1 MRSSSFWLRAAL
13 AAVVLIAFFGS
24 GGVLGYMYGRTG
36 SPALA
41 AAGTPLEGG
50 PQASPSASAQDLW
63 KPFWETYNLINS
75 QYYGRPVDQQKLMQ
89 GAAEGMMS
97 SLGDPYSTY
106 LPPQQNKAV
115 QESMSGQYE
124 GIGVYVDY
132 KNKEIVIV
140 APIPGSPAEKAGL
153 KRGDVIIAVNGQSV
167 VGQDAQQVVTKVR
180 GPANTSVTL
189 TVRRGSEK
197 LDRTIVRQAI
207 NVPQVVYKKIDG
219 NIAYIQITIFG
230 DKTTSELDKALR
242 QAQQDGAKG
251 IILDLRDNGGG
262 WVDAARE
269 VLGRFLPNGVALYED
284 RTQGPG
290 GESPLNVIPGSV
302 NAYDTPLV
310 VLVNKGTASASEI
323 VSGALQARG
332 RARLVGDQTFGKG
345 SEQSVNTLSG
355 NASVHITIA
364 HWLTPK
370 KVDIHGKGLTPDV
383 LVKTGDKDVEDA
395 GPQFT
400 EAVKQLR
407 AAMGQ

>member
-24 GGVLGYMYGRTG
+24 GGVLGYMYGRG
-36 SPALA
+36 DVPALA

-50 PQASPSASAQDLW
+50 PPASPSAAAGDLW

-97 SLGDPYSTY
+97 SLGDPYSSY

-189 TVRRGSEK
+189 TVRRGNET
-197 LDRTIVRQAI
+197 LDRTIMRQAI
-207 NVPQVVYKKIDG
+207 NVPQVVYKKVAG
-219 NIAYIQITIFG
+219 NLAYIQITIFG
-230 DKTTSELDKALR
+230 DKTTSELDKALQ

-290 GESPLNVIPGSV
+290 GERPLNVIPGSV
-302 NAYDTPLV
+302 KAYDTPMV

-332 RARLVGDQTFGKG
+332 RAKLVGEQTFGKG

-364 HWLTPK
+364 HWLTPN
-370 KVDIHGKGLTPDV
+370 KVDIHGKGLAPDV
-383 LVKTGDKDVEDA
+383 VVKTGEKDVEDA
-395 GPQFT
+395 GPQFNA
-400 EAVKQLR
+400 AVKLLQTSL
-407 AAMGQ
+407 GQ